1 MHKFLRIFRFL
12 LAIEAMRR
20 VWRKFHPIRILKLIS
35 VVFLGAAAVAI
46 VIVLLKKLSEKDEQ
60 PEPEPVPAPEPELKA
75 APESEPEPVPAPEPE
90 LNAAPESEPEQ
101 ATNDETAPPTESGEC
116 PASHP
121 VKAINRSGIYHSVE
135 SRWYERSKADI
146 CFKDA
151 ATAEAAGFRAPGTTP
166 K

>member
-1 MHKFLRIFRFL
+1 
-12 LAIEAMRR
+12 MRR
-20 VWRKFHPIRILKLIS
+20 VWRKFHPIRILKFIS
-35 VVFLGAAAVAI
+35 VVFLGAAALAI

-60 PEPEPVPAPEPELKA
+60 PKLEPVPAPESKPEPVPAPESELKA
-75 APESEPEPVPAPEPE
+75 APESE
-90 LNAAPESEPEQ
+90 SEQ
-101 ATNDETAPPTESGEC
+101 ATNDETALPAESGEC

-151 ATAEAAGFRAPGTTP
+151 AAAEAAGFRAPGTTP